1 MLSCEYCEIF
11 KSTRFE
17 QHLRTADSELGSR
30 FENHTDSIILLKYQ
44 SLANQY
50 FKHNLRSMPS
60 LNFTPVLFLNLGFLV
75 HHQRLLYKEQTFV
88 VLGLFVIITIIFKTK

>member
-60 LNFTPVLFLNLGFLV
+60 LNFTPVLFLNLGFLCSP
-75 HHQRLLYKEQTFV
+75 LT
-88 VLGLFVIITIIFKTK
+88 ITIQRANVCSPWTLSYYYNNI

>member
-1 MLSCEYCEIF
+1 MLSYEYCEIF

-60 LNFTPVLFLNLGFLV
+60 LNFTPDAVFKFHPCVFFKLRFINDYYTKSK
-75 HHQRLLYKEQTFV
+75 RL
-88 VLGLFVIITIIFKTK
+88 